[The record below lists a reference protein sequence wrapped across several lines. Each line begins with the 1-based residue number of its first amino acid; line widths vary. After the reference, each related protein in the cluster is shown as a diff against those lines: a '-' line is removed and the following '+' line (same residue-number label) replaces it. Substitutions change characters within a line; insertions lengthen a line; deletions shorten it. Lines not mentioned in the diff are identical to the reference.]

1 MSRETMSDTPSLI
14 ANLLGEDNFQP
25 AEPRS
30 LEQAG
35 LSDSL
40 IESLI
45 CKHVKALG
53 SASGR
58 ALAFTRF
65 AIQQHCLLVGLLR
78 FIKFAQG
85 FVT

>member
-40 IESLI
+40 IEATYSLL
-45 CKHVKALG
+45 KNPAFHDAL
-53 SASGR
+53 
-58 ALAFTRF
+58 TK
-65 AIQQHCLLVGLLR
+65 Q
-78 FIKFAQG
+78 
-85 FVT
+85 